1 VERRA
6 KNNPRPA
13 PERAAQRHQRIVAEA
28 RDLVEDRPRSCE
40 LCRRR
45 MRYWPDGE
53 KTTQRAFG
61 RYFSWRCDLC
71 FFVSDIVVAA
81 LAGHTL
87 SPVQVLR
94 GRLIQA
100 EALTA
105 HLDELMSA
113 RADELLDAAM
123 DELCRQL
130 QLVGEQVH
138 AASLA
143 IVHGRNIVLYAD
155 MQLGKKDL
163 AGRYIPWTPHPPA
176 PAQA

>member
-1 VERRA
+1 MRKA
-6 KNNPRPA
+6 KTNPA
-13 PERAAQRHQRIVAEA
+13 GTERAAQRRQRIVDEA

-53 KTTQRAFG
+53 QTIQRGFG
-61 RYFSWRCDLC
+61 RYFSWRCDVC

-81 LAGHTL
+81 LAGHAI

-94 GRLIQA
+94 GRLVQA

-105 HLDELMSA
+105 HLDELLSVPA
-113 RADELLDAAM
+113 PADELLDAAM

-143 IVHGRNIVLYAD
+143 ILHGRNIVLYAD

-176 PAQA
+176 RAQA